1 MSLIDMLSQT
11 MQGGGIDQISERVGL
26 DKNQVSTVV
35 AGAMPMLIGA
45 LKRNADKPGGAEALA
60 GALDRDH
67 DGSVIDDLAG
77 FLGKGGEE
85 KAGAGILGHV
95 FGSRQTSVE
104 SALGGMAG
112 MDKGQVGQILMMLAP
127 VVMGALGKTKRE
139 KGLDIGSLTD
149 LLRGEDESA
158 KKAAPETESLL
169 GSLLDSDGDGQ
180 VVDDIAKIGGSLLS
194 SFFGKR

>member
-1 MSLIDMLSQT
+1 MSIIDLLSQT

-26 DKNQVSTVV
+26 DKDQVSTVV

-45 LKRNADKPGGAEALA
+45 LKRNADKPGGAESLV

-77 FLGKGGEE
+77 FLGKGGAE

-104 SALGGMAG
+104 SALGGMSG
-112 MDKGQVGQILMMLAP
+112 LDKGQVGKILMMLAP

-149 LLRGEDESA
+149 LLRGEDETA

-180 VVDDIAKIGGSLLS
+180 VVDDIAKIGGSLLG